1 MKKDEPTISKDITD
15 EQIISI
21 MKTAKD
27 IEDWNNL
34 RETIKA
40 VRDTEWIIINI
51 EQSGLI
57 NKVFPYIKKVT
68 NVVTNNEN

>member
-40 VRDTEWIIINI
+40 VRGTAWIIINI

-57 NKVFPYIKKVT
+57 NKVFPYIKKVKNDEIT
-68 NVVTNNEN
+68 INT

>member
-40 VRDTEWIIINI
+40 VRDTKWIIINI

-68 NVVTNNEN
+68 KVMI